1 MKKEYR
7 YRHELKFKISNS
19 AAEVLKQK
27 LSLILDKDKYAYYS
41 DGSYLIKSL
50 YFDDRESSSYYEK
63 MDGVLYRKKY
73 RIRMYNDD
81 DTFIR
86 LEKKMKHNN
95 WTAKE
100 QILISK
106 DIYSKI
112 LDGKIDEIENP
123 EGLLLEFINDY
134 KTKGLIPSIIV
145 EYHRVAFTYPV
156 SEVRIT
162 FDSNIE
168 SSLYNYDL
176 FDTSYPRFDV
186 SEKGKQVLEV
196 KFNEVLPLHIAN
208 ILNDIPSCREAVS
221 KFALCR
227 SIK

>member
-1 MKKEYR
+1 MKEYK

-27 LSLILDKDKYAYYS
+27 LSLILGKDKNAYYE

-50 YFDDRESSSYYEK
+50 YFDDRDSSSYYEK

-73 RIRMYNDD
+73 RIRMYNDV

-95 WTAKE
+95 YTAKE
-100 QILISK
+100 QMLISK

-112 LDGKIDEIENP
+112 LYGKIDEIENP
-123 EGLLLEFINDY
+123 DGLLLEFITNY
-134 KTKGLIPSIIV
+134 KNKGLVPSVIV
-145 EYHRVAFTYPV
+145 EYHRTAFTYPI
-156 SEVRIT
+156 SDVRIT
-162 FDSNIE
+162 FDSNIQ

-176 FDTSYPRFDV
+176 FNTSYPRYIVD
-186 SEKGKQVLEV
+186 EPGKQVLEV
-196 KFNEVLPLHIAN
+196 KFNEILPLHIAN
-208 ILNDIPSCREAVS
+208 ILNDIPACREAVS
-221 KFALCR
+221 KFAICR

>member
-1 MKKEYR
+1 MKEYK
-7 YRHELKFKISNS
+7 YRHELKFKISNN
-19 AAEVLKQK
+19 AAEILKQK
-27 LSLILDKDKYAYYS
+27 LSLILGKDKNAYYS

-50 YFDDRESSSYYEK
+50 YFDDRDSNLYYEK

-73 RIRMYNDD
+73 RIRMYNDV

-95 WTAKE
+95 YTAKE
-100 QILISK
+100 QMLISK

-112 LDGKIDEIENP
+112 LNGKIDEIENP
-123 EGLLLEFINDY
+123 EGLLLEFITNY
-134 KTKGLIPSIIV
+134 KNKGLVPSVIV
-145 EYHRVAFTYPV
+145 EYHRTAFTYPI
-156 SEVRIT
+156 SDVRIT
-162 FDSNIE
+162 FDSNIQ

-176 FDTSYPRFDV
+176 FNTSYPRYIVD
-186 SEKGKQVLEV
+186 EPGKQVLEV

-208 ILNDIPSCREAVS
+208 ILNDIPACREAVS
-221 KFALCR
+221 KFAICR

>member
-1 MKKEYR
+1 MKEYK

-27 LSLILDKDKYAYYS
+27 LSLILGKDKNAYYS

-50 YFDDRESSSYYEK
+50 YFDDRDSSSYYEK
-63 MDGVLYRKKY
+63 LDGVLYRKKY
-73 RIRMYNDD
+73 RIRMYNDV

-95 WTAKE
+95 YTAKE
-100 QILISK
+100 QMLISR

-112 LDGKIDEIENP
+112 LNGKIDEIESP
-123 EGLLLEFINDY
+123 SGLLLEFITNY
-134 KTKGLIPSIIV
+134 KNKGLVPSVIV
-145 EYHRVAFTYPV
+145 EYHRTAFTYPI
-156 SEVRIT
+156 SDVRIT
-162 FDSNIE
+162 FDSNIQ

-176 FDTSYPRFDV
+176 FNTSYPRYNVD
-186 SEKGKQVLEV
+186 EPGKQVLEV
-196 KFNEVLPLHIAN
+196 KFNEILPLHIAN
-208 ILNDIPSCREAVS
+208 ILNDIPACREAVS
-221 KFALCR
+221 KFAICR

>member
-1 MKKEYR
+1 MKEYK

-27 LSLILDKDKYAYYS
+27 LSLILGKDKNAYYE

-50 YFDDRESSSYYEK
+50 YFDDRDSSSYYEK

-73 RIRMYNDD
+73 RIRMYNDV

-95 WTAKE
+95 FTAKE
-100 QILISK
+100 QMLISK

-123 EGLLLEFINDY
+123 EGLLLEFITNY
-134 KTKGLIPSIIV
+134 KNKGLVPSIVV
-145 EYHRVAFTYPV
+145 EYHRTAFTYPI
-156 SEVRIT
+156 SDVRIT
-162 FDSNIE
+162 FDSNIQ

-176 FDTSYPRFDV
+176 FNTSYPRYIVD
-186 SEKGKQVLEV
+186 EPGKQVLEV
-196 KFNEVLPLHIAN
+196 KFNEILPLHIAN
-208 ILNDIPSCREAVS
+208 ILNDIPACREAVS
-221 KFALCR
+221 KFAICR

>member
-1 MKKEYR
+1 MKEYK

-27 LSLILDKDKYAYYS
+27 LSLILGKDKNAYYE

-50 YFDDRESSSYYEK
+50 YFDDRDSSSYYEK

-73 RIRMYNDD
+73 RIRMYNDV

-95 WTAKE
+95 FTAKE
-100 QILISK
+100 QMLISK
-106 DIYSKI
+106 GIYSKI
-112 LDGKIDEIENP
+112 LNGKIDEIENP
-123 EGLLLEFINDY
+123 DGLLLEFITNY
-134 KTKGLIPSIIV
+134 KNKGLVPSVIV
-145 EYHRVAFTYPV
+145 EYHRTAFTYPI
-156 SEVRIT
+156 SDVRIT
-162 FDSNIE
+162 FDSNIQ

-176 FDTSYPRFDV
+176 FNTSYPRYIVD
-186 SEKGKQVLEV
+186 EPGKQVLEV
-196 KFNEVLPLHIAN
+196 KFNEILPLHIAN
-208 ILNDIPSCREAVS
+208 ILNDIPACREAVS
-221 KFALCR
+221 KFAICR

>member
-1 MKKEYR
+1 MKEYK

-27 LSLILDKDKYAYYS
+27 LSLILGKDKNAYYE

-50 YFDDRESSSYYEK
+50 YFDDRDSNSYYEK

-73 RIRMYNDD
+73 RIRMYNDV

-95 WTAKE
+95 YTAKE
-100 QILISK
+100 QMLISK

-112 LDGKIDEIENP
+112 LNGKIDEIENP
-123 EGLLLEFINDY
+123 EGLLLEFITNY
-134 KTKGLIPSIIV
+134 KNKGLVPSVIV
-145 EYHRVAFTYPV
+145 EYHRTAFTYPI
-156 SEVRIT
+156 SDVRIT
-162 FDSNIE
+162 FDSNIQ

-176 FDTSYPRFDV
+176 FNTSYPRYIVD
-186 SEKGKQVLEV
+186 EPGKQVLEV
-196 KFNEVLPLHIAN
+196 KFNEILPLHIAN
-208 ILNDIPSCREAVS
+208 ILNDIPACREAVS
-221 KFALCR
+221 KFAICR

>member
-1 MKKEYR
+1 MKEYK

-19 AAEVLKQK
+19 AAEILKQK
-27 LSLILDKDKYAYYS
+27 LSLILGKDKNAYYE

-50 YFDDRESSSYYEK
+50 YFDDRDSSSYYEK

-73 RIRMYNDD
+73 RIRMYNDV

-95 WTAKE
+95 FTAKE
-100 QILISK
+100 QMLISK

-123 EGLLLEFINDY
+123 DGLLLEFITNY
-134 KTKGLIPSIIV
+134 KNKGLVPSVIV
-145 EYHRVAFTYPV
+145 EYHRTAFTYPI
-156 SEVRIT
+156 SDVRIT
-162 FDSNIE
+162 FDSNIQ

-176 FDTSYPRFDV
+176 FNTSYPRYIVD
-186 SEKGKQVLEV
+186 EPGKQVLEV
-196 KFNEVLPLHIAN
+196 KFNEILPLHIAN
-208 ILNDIPSCREAVS
+208 ILNDIPACREAVS
-221 KFALCR
+221 KFAICR

>member
-1 MKKEYR
+1 MKEYK

-27 LSLILDKDKYAYYS
+27 LSLILKKDKNAYYS

-50 YFDDRESSSYYEK
+50 YFDDLDSSSYYEK

-73 RIRMYNDD
+73 RIRIYNNNDE
-81 DTFIR
+81 FIR
-86 LEKKMKHNN
+86 LEKKMKHNTY
-95 WTAKE
+95 TAKE
-100 QILISK
+100 QMLISK

-112 LDGKIDEIENP
+112 LNGKLDEIDSP
-123 EGLLLEFINDY
+123 TGLLEEFITNS
-134 KTKGLIPSIIV
+134 KTKHLVPSVIV
-145 EYHRVAFTYPV
+145 LYHRIAFTYPI

-162 FDSNIE
+162 FDSHIQ
-168 SSLYNYDL
+168 SGLYNYDL
-176 FDTSYPRFDV
+176 FDKEVPMYDV
-186 SEKGKQVLEV
+186 SEPGKQVLEV

-208 ILNDIPSCREAVS
+208 ILNDIPSCKEAVS
-221 KFALCR
+221 KFAICR

>member
-1 MKKEYR
+1 MKEYK
-7 YRHELKFKISNS
+7 YRHELKFKLSNS

-27 LSLILDKDKYAYYS
+27 LSLILKKDKNAYYS

-50 YFDDRESSSYYEK
+50 YFDDLDSSSYYEK

-73 RIRMYNDD
+73 RIRIYNNNDE
-81 DTFIR
+81 FIR
-86 LEKKMKHNN
+86 LEKKMKHNTY
-95 WTAKE
+95 TAKE

-112 LDGKIDEIENP
+112 LNGKLDEIDSP
-123 EGLLLEFINDY
+123 TGLLEEFITNS
-134 KTKGLIPSIIV
+134 KTKHLVPSVIV
-145 EYHRVAFTYPV
+145 LYHRIAFTYPI

-162 FDSNIE
+162 FDSHIQ
-168 SSLYNYDL
+168 SGLYNYDL
-176 FDTSYPRFDV
+176 FDKEVPMYDV
-186 SEKGKQVLEV
+186 SEPGKQVLEV

-208 ILNDIPSCREAVS
+208 ILNDIPSCKEAVS
-221 KFALCR
+221 KFAICR

>member
-1 MKKEYR
+1 MKEYK

-27 LSLILDKDKYAYYS
+27 LSLILGKDKNAYYE

-50 YFDDRESSSYYEK
+50 YFDDRDSSSYYEK

-73 RIRMYNDD
+73 RIRMYNDV

-95 WTAKE
+95 FTAKE
-100 QILISK
+100 QMLISK
-106 DIYSKI
+106 GIYSKI
-112 LDGKIDEIENP
+112 LNGKIDEIENP
-123 EGLLLEFINDY
+123 DGLLLEFITNY
-134 KTKGLIPSIIV
+134 KNKGLVPSVIV
-145 EYHRVAFTYPV
+145 EYHRTAFTYPI
-156 SEVRIT
+156 SDVRIT
-162 FDSNIE
+162 FDSNIQ

-176 FDTSYPRFDV
+176 FNTSYPRYIVD
-186 SEKGKQVLEV
+186 EPGKQVLEV
-196 KFNEVLPLHIAN
+196 KFNEILPLHIAN
-208 ILNDIPSCREAVS
+208 ILNDIPACREAAS
-221 KFALCR
+221 KFAICR